1 MRFPEPVFRWAL
13 VASALLS
20 LALTPLVRRA
30 ALALGVLDLPDQRK
44 VHTTPVPR
52 LGGVAVAAALAI
64 ALLAAFAASP
74 ALRTALLAGGGVVR
88 WAALGAAA
96 LVVLVVGALDDW
108 RGLPAT
114 LKLGLEIAAAG
125 AVVLVAQAP
134 VAIALGP
141 HTVPLPL
148 GWVGPL
154 VGVLWIVTLTNAVN
168 MMDVADGVAGGIGL
182 VCALALGLAALGL
195 DRVVATAVLLG
206 LAGALLGFLP
216 HNFRSPR
223 IFLGDSG
230 SLLVGFL
237 LGSASLVGLE
247 RDGAWLAVPALLA
260 VAVPLAECG
269 LTVTRRVL
277 RALAVVR
284 PGSSRERF
292 LLQRGRAGL
301 FIPDRRH
308 VPHRL
313 LELGFPAWTMVAVL
327 LVCAGVTGALGL
339 AAVERPAVGLLGALL
354 VFAAI
359 VYVAPRWLYEELRL
373 LDRGAFLPL
382 LESRIFR
389 RRSIHVAYDGVAVAV
404 SFLASWALAGGG
416 GDWEAAIAETAV
428 VVTATLAGF
437 KLAGLYRGSYRH
449 AGLAEAA
456 RALRAVGV
464 GGLFGLAAIAV
475 PGVPVS
481 LTQLLLHLY
490 LMLTL
495 VAGARF
501 AFRVLEYVYQRGQ
514 PEGRRA
520 LIVGT
525 DRVGRDALAEMLSRP
540 ELGLRPVGF
549 VEDDVGGRDRDFQGY
564 PVYPDGPRLHDL
576 VRSLGVTDLVVPG
589 TALAPGRLAELGAL
603 CRAQGARL
611 VHFDVRWDVAEA
623 RPPAEA
629 TS

>member
-64 ALLAAFAASP
+64 ALLAAFVASP

-96 LVVLVVGALDDW
+96 LVVLVVGVLDDW

-182 VCALALGLAALGL
+182 VCALALGLTALGL

-269 LTVTRRVL
+269 LTVTRRL
-277 RALAVVR
+277 LLALAVVR
-284 PGSSRERF
+284 PGSARERF
-292 LLQRGRAGL
+292 LLRRGRAGL
-301 FIPDRRH
+301 FVPDRRH

-313 LELGFPAWTMVAVL
+313 RDLGFAPWTALAVLYGATLGTGALAVVAVRWPAVGPPAVL
-327 LVCAGVTGALGL
+327 LALAGVLY
-339 AAVERPAVGLLGALL
+339 
-354 VFAAI
+354 I
-359 VYVAPRWLYEELRL
+359 APRWLYEELRL
-373 LDRGAFLPL
+373 FDRGAFLPL
-382 LESRIFR
+382 LETRVLHN
-389 RRSIHVAYDGVAVAV
+389 HVVHVLYDAGAVAGA
-404 SFLASWALAGGG
+404 FLLSRALAGG
-416 GDWEAAIAETAV
+416 
-428 VVTATLAGF
+428 
-437 KLAGLYRGSYRH
+437 
-449 AGLAEAA
+449 
-456 RALRAVGV
+456 
-464 GGLFGLAAIAV
+464 
-475 PGVPVS
+475 P
-481 LTQLLLHLY
+481 
-490 LMLTL
+490 
-495 VAGARF
+495 
-501 AFRVLEYVYQRGQ
+501 
-514 PEGRRA
+514 
-520 LIVGT
+520 
-525 DRVGRDALAEMLSRP
+525 
-540 ELGLRPVGF
+540 
-549 VEDDVGGRDRDFQGY
+549 
-564 PVYPDGPRLHDL
+564 
-576 VRSLGVTDLVVPG
+576 PG
-589 TALAPGRLAELGAL
+589 TAPLSPVIGI
-603 CRAQGARL
+603 
-611 VHFDVRWDVAEA
+611 VI
-623 RPPAEA
+623 
-629 TS
+629 

>member
-96 LVVLVVGALDDW
+96 LVVLVVGVLDDW

-182 VCALALGLAALGL
+182 VCALALGLTALGL
-195 DRVVATAVLLG
+195 DRGVATAVLLG
-206 LAGALLGFLP
+206 LA
-216 HNFRSPR
+216 
-223 IFLGDSG
+223 
-230 SLLVGFL
+230 
-237 LGSASLVGLE
+237 
-247 RDGAWLAVPALLA
+247 
-260 VAVPLAECG
+260 
-269 LTVTRRVL
+269 
-277 RALAVVR
+277 
-284 PGSSRERF
+284 
-292 LLQRGRAGL
+292 
-301 FIPDRRH
+301 
-308 VPHRL
+308 
-313 LELGFPAWTMVAVL
+313 
-327 LVCAGVTGALGL
+327 GALGL

-404 SFLASWALAGGG
+404 SCLASWALAGGG

-549 VEDDVGGRDRDFQGY
+549 VEDDLGGRDRDFQGY

>member
-1 MRFPEPVFRWAL
+1 
-13 VASALLS
+13 
-20 LALTPLVRRA
+20 
-30 ALALGVLDLPDQRK
+30 
-44 VHTTPVPR
+44 
-52 LGGVAVAAALAI
+52 
-64 ALLAAFAASP
+64 
-74 ALRTALLAGGGVVR
+74 
-88 WAALGAAA
+88 
-96 LVVLVVGALDDW
+96 
-108 RGLPAT
+108 
-114 LKLGLEIAAAG
+114 
-125 AVVLVAQAP
+125 
-134 VAIALGP
+134 
-141 HTVPLPL
+141 
-148 GWVGPL
+148 
-154 VGVLWIVTLTNAVN
+154 
-168 MMDVADGVAGGIGL
+168 
-182 VCALALGLAALGL
+182 
-195 DRVVATAVLLG
+195 
-206 LAGALLGFLP
+206 
-216 HNFRSPR
+216 
-223 IFLGDSG
+223 
-230 SLLVGFL
+230 
-237 LGSASLVGLE
+237 
-247 RDGAWLAVPALLA
+247 
-260 VAVPLAECG
+260 
-269 LTVTRRVL
+269 
-277 RALAVVR
+277 
-284 PGSSRERF
+284 
-292 LLQRGRAGL
+292 
-301 FIPDRRH
+301 
-308 VPHRL
+308 L
-313 LELGFPAWTMVAVL
+313 LELGFPPWTIVAVL

-359 VYVAPRWLYEELRL
+359 VYVAPRWLYDELRL

-514 PEGRRA
+514 LEGRRA

-525 DRVGRDALAEMLSRP
+525 DRVGRDALAEILSRP

-549 VEDDVGGRDRDFQGY
+549 VEDHVGGRDRDFQGY

-576 VRSLGVTDLVVPG
+576 LRSLGVTDLVVPG
-589 TALAPGRLAELGAL
+589 TALAPGRLAELGAV

-623 RPPAEA
+623 RQPVEA